1 MMGGVNQAPN
11 YVSTVDI
18 GFTTTDSNGV
28 VTATVTNS
36 LLQGV
41 IVAVYCEYGVL
52 SNCEMWL

>member
-52 SNCEMWL
+52 SNCEM